1 MFMYV
6 LSIMLIVISNVFYNI
21 AQKSTP
27 QNANPMA
34 ALLVTYLTAITVT
47 LIAFLFTR
55 SEKGFFQ
62 SFAELNWTSIVLG
75 FAILG
80 LELGF
85 LLAYRA
91 GWDISVGSLVANIL
105 LALMLIPVGI
115 LFYHEGFS
123 IYKVIGAGLCIAGLI
138 LINKM

>member
-1 MFMYV
+1 MYV

>member
-1 MFMYV
+1 MYV

-62 SFAELNWTSIVLG
+62 SFAELNWTSIALG

>member
-1 MFMYV
+1 MYV

-34 ALLVTYLTAITVT
+34 ALLVTYLTAISVT
-47 LIAFLFTR
+47 LVAFLFTR
-55 SEKGFFQ
+55 SEKGFMQ
-62 SFAELNWTSIVLG
+62 SFAALNWTSIVLG

-91 GWDISVGSLVANIL
+91 GWNISVGSLVANIL

-115 LFYHEGFS
+115 LFYHESFNV
-123 IYKVIGAGLCIAGLI
+123 YKVIGACFCIVGLI

>member
-91 GWDISVGSLVANIL
+91 GWEISVGSLVANIL
-105 LALMLIPVGI
+105 LALVLIPVGI

>member
-1 MFMYV
+1 
-6 LSIMLIVISNVFYNI
+6 LSIMLIVISSVFYNI